1 MCLYYETN
9 RERFVVKNKNKIT
22 IEHTERFMKKIF
34 SLALATIALC
44 GIPAVAQTQKT
55 TTCTTPTEQCK
66 AAENCKPATCGKN
79 PGHCDAFTGLNL
91 TDAQKQSLTEL
102 RNNRR
107 TAQQARKQ
115 EKQMAKKEDRRQNDS
130 LRKTERREYLANVKN
145 ILTPEQYVVF
155 LENIVVEQPMPGGRN
170 HKMHADRGRR
180 IQKDSRMERR
190 TGEGL
195 AKGQR
200 PQRGTKI
207 NASMNTQQ

>member
-1 MCLYYETN
+1 
-9 RERFVVKNKNKIT
+9 
-22 IEHTERFMKKIF
+22 MKKIF

-44 GIPAVAQTQKT
+44 GLPALAQNQNT
-55 TTCTTPTEQCK
+55 TTCTTTTEQCK

-91 TDAQKQSLTEL
+91 TDAQKKSLTEL
-102 RNNRR
+102 GNNRR
-107 TAQQARKQ
+107 TAQQARRQ

-170 HKMHADRGRR
+170 PKMHANRGRG
-180 IQKDSRMERR
+180 INKDSRMERR
-190 TGEGL
+190 TGDGL

-200 PQRGTKI
+200 PQRGSKI